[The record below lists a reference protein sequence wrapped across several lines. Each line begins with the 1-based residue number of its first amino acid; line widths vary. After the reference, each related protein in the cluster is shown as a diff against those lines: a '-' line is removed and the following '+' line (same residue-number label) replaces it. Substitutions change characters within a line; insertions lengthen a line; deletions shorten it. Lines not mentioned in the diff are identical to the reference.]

1 MIFRL
6 SISKTII
13 VYDFSFT
20 SSTWISGKDTCQGD
34 SGGPLMVRAAEDS
47 PMYLRGALSFGSNK
61 CGVKYPAVFT
71 NIEAY
76 IPWIKKHMYKEVYKI
91 DPL

>member
-1 MIFRL
+1 MIL
-6 SISKTII
+6 
-13 VYDFSFT
+13 FT
-20 SSTWISGKDTCQGD
+20 SSTLILGKDTCQGD
-34 SGGPLMVRAAEDS
+34 SGGPLMVRATKDG

-76 IPWIKKHMYKEVYKI
+76 IPWIKKHMYKEVYQT

>member
-1 MIFRL
+1 MDEDYCWMSLYPIYIIFNL
-6 SISKTII
+6 
-13 VYDFSFT
+13 
-20 SSTWISGKDTCQGD
+20 GKDTCQGD
-34 SGGPLMVRAAEDS
+34 SGGPLMVREGEES

-76 IPWIKKHMYKEVYKI
+76 IPWIKENMYPEV
-91 DPL
+91 